1 MISTGR
7 LQVARE
13 IEKIVPNSLAATDW
27 MEQNK
32 PILTALKTERMVTL
46 ITISLIQIDCRSQYS
61 DCSRYGR
68 NGKGQGH
75 CDPVDM
81 GARHQQIRNVFVL
94 QGVII
99 GVVGSAIGLT
109 LGYTLSYFADRY
121 QWIHLEEQVYSI
133 SYSAI

>member
-1 MISTGR
+1 M
-7 LQVARE
+7 
-13 IEKIVPNSLAATDW
+13 
-27 MEQNK
+27 
-32 PILTALKTERMVTL
+32 TL
-46 ITISLIQIDCRSQYS
+46 ITISLIQMIAALNILIALVMAVMEKSKDIAIFSS
-61 DCSRYGR
+61 
-68 NGKGQGH
+68 
-75 CDPVDM
+75 M

-133 SYSAI
+133 SYLPFEPRPLDAIWIAAIAIAISFLATLYPARNATRIVPVEILRYE